1 MKNKGFTLVELL
13 TMLVVLGIL
22 MLVAV
27 PNITGIIDSHKTNLI
42 INDAS
47 KMLDNAKVKVT
58 QNKSITKPKNGE
70 CVSFSLQYVDD
81 GENIVKGPNE
91 GEYNRYESFILMKR
105 ENTKYY
111 YYIRLVEEREGK
123 TPYGIHLKTAKDLE
137 DVSNV
142 STVSLIGLE
151 KIPELDVTRQYSND
165 EEGNNERKSVMQA
178 LLQEQR
184 NKIASNIAK
193 LNGNSDVTSICNNRV
208 INYY

>member
-27 PNITGIIDSHKTNLI
+27 PNITGILDSHKTNVF

-58 QNKSITKPKNGE
+58 QNKDLIKPKNGE
-70 CVSFSLQYVDD
+70 CVALSLQYIDD
-81 GENIVKGPNE
+81 NKNTVKGPNE
-91 GEYNRYESFILMKR
+91 GEYNRYESLVLMKR
-105 ENTKYY
+105 SGSEYQ

-123 TPYGIHLKTAKDLE
+123 NPYGVALNTVKDLE
-137 DVSNV
+137 DVSKV
-142 STVSLIGLE
+142 QAITLIGLE
-151 KIPELDVTRQYSND
+151 KIPELDVTRTYANAS
-165 EEGNNERKSVMQA
+165 ERKNATQA

-184 NKIASNIAK
+184 NKIAANIGT
-193 LNGNSDVTSICNNRV
+193 LNGNALVNGICNGKV